1 MENLSED
8 QCIEMEENIP
18 QTPSDQQKCNHLKSI
33 DRQIERFNI
42 RKGYVAQLLDVVK
55 RNPGPTPETTLKLEE
70 AAGLDEQIKALE
82 GNMSELLPCPVS
94 LCAHNFKYKNN
105 KKRSAEPIIRPAKLT
120 FKNNNDNSKNMD
132 DEEFKIPRKTSK
144 GSNVP
149 KEDSKI
155 IATKNKFAALNSADK
170 DVEDV
175 TPAAPRIKP
184 IMMKLFPEYN
194 LILQEIHRT
203 HPTATNTHVGGWIK
217 IQAES
222 SDHHREIT
230 LFLSDKKCQYYVTDP
245 PANRPLK
252 VVIKGLLATTD
263 LEEIKK
269 DLIDQGINILKIAQL
284 RQFKTKSPLPIFMI
298 EIARDE
304 NVDDI
309 FKIKNCLYMQIK
321 IDPFKKSPRPTQC
334 YNCNFFHH
342 ASQNC
347 SMKTR
352 CLKCGE
358 EHRTGQCSIKEKINN
373 PTCIN
378 CNAKGHMA
386 SSTECPLFPKPRKG
400 KGQPQKDN
408 KKRNET
414 TQASAAITTPGLSYA
429 QAVQGKKPQQRAARG
444 NDSSASNNEN
454 SNKFQGINLEAI
466 NASTGQDGEFSFL
479 HAIFEMKKIFDYFPN
494 LISEMKKSSQCSD
507 PTDKLHCLLKGICVP
522 QSPL

>member
-8 QCIEMEENIP
+8 QSIEMEENIP
-18 QTPSDQQKCNHLKSI
+18 QTPTDQQKCNQLKSI
-33 DRQIERFNI
+33 ERQIELFNI
-42 RKGYVAQLLDVVK
+42 RKGYVAQLLDVEK
-55 RNPGPTPETTLKLEE
+55 RNPGPTPETTLKLEEE

-105 KKRSAEPIIRPAKLT
+105 KKRSAEPILRPAKLT
-120 FKNNNDNSKNMD
+120 LKNNNDKSKNLD
-132 DEEFKIPRKTSK
+132 DEEFKLPRKTSK
-144 GSNVP
+144 GTNVP

-170 DVEDV
+170 DVEVV

-217 IQAES
+217 IQTES

-230 LFLSDKKCQYYVTDP
+230 SFLSDKKCQYYVTDP

-263 LEEIKK
+263 PEEIKK

-284 RQFKTKSPLPIFMI
+284 RQFKSKSTLPIFMI

-358 EHRTGQCSIKEKINN
+358 EHRTGQCSIKEKSITRLALIVTRKAIWPPRPNVPSSLSPERAKAN
-373 PTCIN
+373 P
-378 CNAKGHMA
+378 
-386 SSTECPLFPKPRKG
+386 
-400 KGQPQKDN
+400 
-408 KKRNET
+408 
-414 TQASAAITTPGLSYA
+414 
-429 QAVQGKKPQQRAARG
+429 
-444 NDSSASNNEN
+444 
-454 SNKFQGINLEAI
+454 
-466 NASTGQDGEFSFL
+466 
-479 HAIFEMKKIFDYFPN
+479 KKIIKNATKQP
-494 LISEMKKSSQCSD
+494 
-507 PTDKLHCLLKGICVP
+507 KLA
-522 QSPL
+522 QQ

>member
-8 QCIEMEENIP
+8 QSIEMEENIP

-33 DRQIERFNI
+33 DRQIELFNI
-42 RKGYVAQLLDVVK
+42 RKGYVAQLLDVEK

-70 AAGLDEQIKALE
+70 EAAGLDEQIIALE
-82 GNMSELLPCPVS
+82 
-94 LCAHNFKYKNN
+94 
-105 KKRSAEPIIRPAKLT
+105 
-120 FKNNNDNSKNMD
+120 
-132 DEEFKIPRKTSK
+132 
-144 GSNVP
+144 
-149 KEDSKI
+149 
-155 IATKNKFAALNSADK
+155 ALNSADK

-230 LFLSDKKCQYYVTDP
+230 SFLSDKKCQYYVTDP

-263 LEEIKK
+263 PEEIKK
-269 DLIDQGINILKIAQL
+269 DLINQGINILKIAQL

-373 PTCIN
+373 PTYIN

-386 SSTECPLFPKPRKG
+386 SSTECPLFPKPRKS

-414 TQASAAITTPGLSYA
+414 TQASAAINTPSLSYA
-429 QAVQGKKPQQRAARG
+429 QVVQGKKPQQRAARG
-444 NDSSASNNEN
+444 TDSSASNNDN
-454 SNKFQGINLEAI
+454 NNKFQGINLEAI
-466 NASTGQDGEFSFL
+466 NASTGQEGEFSFL

-507 PTDKLHCLLKGICVP
+507 PTDKLHCLLKGICT
-522 QSPL
+522 SISSLDINNE

>member
-8 QCIEMEENIP
+8 QSIEMEENIP
-18 QTPSDQQKCNHLKSI
+18 QTVSDQQKCNHLKSI
-33 DRQIERFNI
+33 ERQIELFNI
-42 RKGYVAQLLDVVK
+42 RKGYVAQLLDVEK
-55 RNPGPTPETTLKLEE
+55 RNLGPTPETTLKLEEE

-132 DEEFKIPRKTSK
+132 DEEFKLPRKTSK

-217 IQAES
+217 IQAEN

-252 VVIKGLLATTD
+252 VVIKGLLATTEPED
-263 LEEIKK
+263 IKK
-269 DLIDQGINILKIAQL
+269 DLIEQGINIIKIAQL

-309 FKIKNCLYMQIK
+309 FKIKTVSTCK
-321 IDPFKKSPRPTQC
+321 
-334 YNCNFFHH
+334 
-342 ASQNC
+342 
-347 SMKTR
+347 
-352 CLKCGE
+352 LK
-358 EHRTGQCSIKEKINN
+358 
-373 PTCIN
+373 
-378 CNAKGHMA
+378 
-386 SSTECPLFPKPRKG
+386 
-400 KGQPQKDN
+400 
-408 KKRNET
+408 
-414 TQASAAITTPGLSYA
+414 
-429 QAVQGKKPQQRAARG
+429 
-444 NDSSASNNEN
+444 
-454 SNKFQGINLEAI
+454 
-466 NASTGQDGEFSFL
+466 
-479 HAIFEMKKIFDYFPN
+479 
-494 LISEMKKSSQCSD
+494 
-507 PTDKLHCLLKGICVP
+507 
-522 QSPL
+522 